1 VFDRGRDDP
10 ALQFLALNRHFLDM
24 NVTECEKSAALSG
37 SPSCLDSEL
46 ERLLAQGFGVQLSL
60 ADGET
65 GTVVSVSPA
74 QPEGDIQNLAELCR
88 EVSRRAGQEFLAE
101 EDPLIVLA
109 LPIVGAEGRALVAT
123 GTFLTRAIRP
133 GEDLSG
139 AARRLGLNPQ
149 AASRWACSQTPW
161 TPEMLLRVGRMVLDQ
176 IRLRAE
182 VEKFKAESGC
192 LSVHLVATYEEISL
206 LHRLTQNLKIS
217 QSDED
222 LGRGALEWLEEVIP
236 ARGFALQLIPT
247 PDARK
252 SMTHGIRT
260 KPLLLVRGNCPVD
273 ASQFSALMIH
283 LCEAKDFHR
292 HPLVLNHPA
301 EERAGWLWPQIQQLV
316 AVPLA
321 EGENL
326 FGWLAAFNHVD
337 GGEFGTVEGS
347 MMNSVAAILGIHSG
361 NIELY
366 RQQSELLD
374 GIVGALTSAID
385 AKDPYTC
392 GHSDRVAR
400 IAARLAEELHCE
412 QQTVHTVYL
421 AGLLH
426 DVGKIGVEDSVL
438 HKPGKLTP
446 EEYEHIKSHVEIGH
460 HILHDLNK
468 LKDVLPMVLHH
479 HEAWNGGGYPQHL
492 NSQSIPLAAR
502 ILSVADAFDAMSSDR
517 PYRTKLSEEKITQ
530 ILQEG
535 AGKQW
540 DPEVVAAFF
549 HALDDIRQIAHE
561 KSQDSGF
568 RAQWPG
574 IRR

>member
-1 VFDRGRDDP
+1 
-10 ALQFLALNRHFLDM
+10 M
-24 NVTECEKSAALSG
+24 NVIAREVTDAVSG
-37 SPSCLDSEL
+37 PPSCLDSEL
-46 ERLLAQGFGVQLSL
+46 ERLLAQGFGVPLTL
-60 ADGET
+60 VDGET
-65 GTVVSVSPA
+65 GAVASLSSA
-74 QPEGDIQNLAELCR
+74 QPKGEVQNFPELCR
-88 EVSRRAGQEFLAE
+88 AVSRGGRPEFIGE

-109 LPIVGAEGRALVAT
+109 LPIIGVEGRSWVAM

-133 GEDLSG
+133 GEDFTA
-139 AARRLGLNPQ
+139 AARRLGLNPE
-149 AASRWACSQTPW
+149 AAAGWAESQTPW
-161 TPEMLLRVGRMVLDQ
+161 TAEMLLRVGQMVLDQ

-182 VEKFKAESGC
+182 VAKLKEESGC

-222 LGRGALEWLEEVIP
+222 LGSGALEWLEEVIP

-247 PDARK
+247 PEARK
-252 SMTHGIRT
+252 SPTHGVRT
-260 KPLLLVRGNCPVD
+260 APLLLVRGDCPVD
-273 ASQFSALMIH
+273 EDQFSALMIY
-283 LCEAKDFHR
+283 LCEEKNFPR
-292 HPLVLNHPA
+292 QPVVLNHPGA
-301 EERAGWLWPQIQQLV
+301 ERADWPLPQIQQLV

-326 FGWLAAFNHVD
+326 FGWLAAFNHAE
-337 GGEFGTVEGS
+337 GEEFGTVEAS

-426 DVGKIGVEDSVL
+426 DIGKIGVEDSVL
-438 HKPGKLTP
+438 RKPGKLSP

-492 NSQSIPLAAR
+492 DCQNIPLAAR

-517 PYRTKLSEEKITQ
+517 PYRCRLSEEKIIQ
-530 ILQEG
+530 ILRDG

-540 DPEVVAAFF
+540 DPEVVTAFF
-549 HALDDIRQIAHE
+549 QALDDIRRIIRE
-561 KSQDSGF
+561 KS
-568 RAQWPG
+568 R
-574 IRR
+574 